1 MGAGDPTS
9 AHRDHKVEDEL
20 QALVQRASRG
30 DADAFGKL
38 YDLHLDVVYRYIY
51 YKVADPSEAE
61 DLTAQVF
68 LKAWEAMPRYQW
80 REVPF
85 SHWLMRLARNA
96 VIDHFRAKRPKADLD
111 EGLVS
116 QEPDPQSQYL
126 QKETATRLESAI
138 RRLPEEQRA
147 VIVLRFIEGM
157 DYAQVAGII
166 GKSHGAL
173 RVIQHRAL
181 AALRRMLSQEGGE
194 DVGGQG
200 GRGAGHLSG
209 QGGER

>member
-80 REVPF
+80 REIPF

-96 VIDHFRAKRPKADLD
+96 AIDHFRTARAHRELD
-111 EGLVS
+111 EGIVS
-116 QEPDPQSQYL
+116 LEPDPQGQFL
-126 QKETATRLESAI
+126 HGERARELAVAI
-138 RRLPEEQRA
+138 RQLPEDQRT
-147 VIVLRFIEGM
+147 VIVLRFLQDM
-157 DYAQVAGII
+157 DYAQIADLM
-166 GKSHGAL
+166 GKSMGAL

-181 AALRRMLSQEGGE
+181 VALRRIMERE
-194 DVGGQG
+194 D
-200 GRGAGHLSG
+200 
-209 QGGER
+209 